1 MSFHFPLIRF
11 TSKRLYLIKN
21 FFYLPAHKLTSS
33 LVHFLYLCQK
43 TIMTDLIIPFL
54 KELESNN
61 NREWFKANKGWYD
74 KAKLEMESLIN
85 TLIPGIAKFDPSV
98 RFVTAKETMFRI
110 FRDVRFSKDK
120 SPYKT
125 NFGAWITRS
134 GRKSC
139 GPGYYVHLQ
148 PGESFL
154 AAGVHMPDPDSLKKI
169 RLEILY
175 NIDEFKKI
183 LSDKRLAKFING
195 LDEMDKL
202 KRPPKDFPAEFP
214 DIDIL
219 KNKHFTVSAY
229 ISDKQV
235 QDPAFVNNALKVF
248 QATKSFN
255 GFLGRALDG

>member
-1 MSFHFPLIRF
+1 
-11 TSKRLYLIKN
+11 
-21 FFYLPAHKLTSS
+21 
-33 LVHFLYLCQK
+33 
-43 TIMTDLIIPFL
+43 MTDLIIPFL
-54 KELESNN
+54 KELENNN

-74 KAKLEMESLIN
+74 EAKLEMESLIN

-125 NFGAWITRS
+125 NFGAWIAKS

-148 PGESFL
+148 SGESFL
-154 AAGVHMPDPDSLKKI
+154 AAGVYMPDPDSLKKI
-169 RLEILY
+169 RQEILY

-235 QDPAFVNNALKVF
+235 QDPAFADNALMVF

>member
-1 MSFHFPLIRF
+1 MI
-11 TSKRLYLIKN
+11 
-21 FFYLPAHKLTSS
+21 
-33 LVHFLYLCQK
+33 
-43 TIMTDLIIPFL
+43 DLIIPFL
-54 KELESNN
+54 KELENNN
-61 NREWFKANKGWYD
+61 NREWFKVNKGWYD
-74 KAKLEMESLIN
+74 EAKLEMESLIN
-85 TLIPGIAKFDPSV
+85 TLISGIAKFDPSV

-125 NFGAWITRS
+125 NFGAWIAKS

-154 AAGVHMPDPDSLKKI
+154 AAGIYMPDPDSLKKI
-169 RLEILY
+169 RQEILY

-183 LSDKRLAKFING
+183 LSDKKLAKFTKG
-195 LDEMDKL
+195 LDEMEKL

-214 DIDIL
+214 DIEIL
-219 KNKHFTVSAY
+219 KNKHYTVSANL
-229 ISDKQV
+229 SDKQV
-235 QDPAFVNNALKVF
+235 QDPAYVDNALKVF
-248 QATKSFN
+248 QAMKSFN